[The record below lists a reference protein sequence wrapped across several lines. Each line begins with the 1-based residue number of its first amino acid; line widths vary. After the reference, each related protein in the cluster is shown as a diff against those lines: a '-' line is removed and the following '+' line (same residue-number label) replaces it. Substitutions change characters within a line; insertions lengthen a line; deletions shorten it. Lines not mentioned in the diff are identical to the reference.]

1 MRREKDIFGGVTE
14 GSTMH
19 ITRKPT
25 VEMRGEPARDEQKA
39 QEKETKAM
47 QIIPKCNGS
56 YVHKCHAEIQSL
68 LRWL

>member
-1 MRREKDIFGGVTE
+1 
-14 GSTMH
+14 MH
-19 ITRKPT
+19 MTRKPT